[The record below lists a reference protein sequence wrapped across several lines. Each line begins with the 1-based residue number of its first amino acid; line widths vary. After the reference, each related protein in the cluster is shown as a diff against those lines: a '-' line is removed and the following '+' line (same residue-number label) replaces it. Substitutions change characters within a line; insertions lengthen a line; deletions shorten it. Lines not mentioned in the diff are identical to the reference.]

1 MPSREAIVQ
10 HICVF
15 SGSSRGRGEEYLAVA
30 ARVGAELAGRGI
42 TVVYGGASVGTMGS
56 LADGALRA
64 GGAVVGVIPQALT
77 DWEVTHQG
85 LTELHVVDDMHQR
98 KATMAARADAFIA
111 LPGGAGT
118 MEELFEVW
126 TWAQLGL
133 HGKPIGLLNTS
144 GYFAPLLAFL
154 DHMTH
159 EGFLHRPHRDMLI
172 VEDDLD
178 IMLARFAEYQPPKYV
193 WQENPADAP

>member
-1 MPSREAIVQ
+1 MR

-15 SGSSRGRGEEYLAVA
+15 SGSSRGRGERYLAVA
-30 ARVGAELAGRGI
+30 ERVGAELAGRGI

-64 GGAVVGVIPQALT
+64 GGEVVGVIPRALA
-77 DWEVTHQG
+77 DREVAHRG
-85 LTELHVVDDMHQR
+85 LTELHVVEDMHQR

-133 HGKPIGLLNTS
+133 HAKPIGLLDTS
-144 GYFAPLLAFL
+144 GYFAPLIAFL
-154 DHMTH
+154 DHMTG
-159 EGFLHRPHRDMLI
+159 EGFLHRPYRDMLI

-178 IMLARFAEYQPPKYV
+178 VMLARFAEYQPPEYV
-193 WQENPADAP
+193 WRENAADAP